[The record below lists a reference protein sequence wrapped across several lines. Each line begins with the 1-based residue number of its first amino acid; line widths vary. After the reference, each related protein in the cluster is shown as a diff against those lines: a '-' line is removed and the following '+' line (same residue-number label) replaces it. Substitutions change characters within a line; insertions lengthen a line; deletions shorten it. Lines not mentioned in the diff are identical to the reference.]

1 MKKIIV
7 SLLLLIIPALFFAAC
22 ENTIQNFWTETHSKA
37 YELLHP
43 TAEASDEN
51 KQIASIL
58 STTQPLDLHGNPDFL
73 EALQSVVE
81 YTELEVYEDVLKSNM
96 LFVSHY
102 LEEIAFRPI
111 LVKDADMGRL
121 AKQFEAFE
129 QEIETLKQSTK
140 DFIYAKNVFEIKTT
154 RSDFVPRSPYGLQQ
168 LRDFKLAYLTLI
180 QQTIAVQNKFAA
192 VYLENYAPT
201 FQSITEGQPLT
212 APAIKLANV
221 LAKSL
226 VAEAAFEMVLLQ
238 ANGHPL
244 HAKMETALLRIEST
258 KMFTLEML
266 EIEDM
271 VPADLET
278 SYRVFI
284 EVFAS
289 VKNEKEHLVGLL
301 SEFDF
306 AATLKLLA
314 EQENNENFMPTLEQQ
329 KVQTILKFWANSV
342 DVLNRAAFSN
352 RR

>member
-7 SLLLLIIPALFFAAC
+7 SLLLLIMPALFFAAC
-22 ENTIQNFWTETHSKA
+22 EKTIPNFWTETHSKA

-43 TAEASDEN
+43 SEEASDES
-51 KQIASIL
+51 KQVASIL

-73 EALQSVVE
+73 EALNSVTE
-81 YTELEVYEDVLKSNM
+81 YTELEVYEDVLKSNI
-96 LFVSHY
+96 LFVRHY

-140 DFIYAKNVFEIKTT
+140 DFIYAKNVFEIKAT

-192 VYLENYAPT
+192 VYLENYVPT
-201 FQSITEGQPLT
+201 FQVITEEQSLT
-212 APAIKLANV
+212 VPAIKLANV

-226 VAEAAFEMVLLQ
+226 VAEAAYEMVLKP

-244 HAKMETALLRIEST
+244 HAKMATALLRIEST
-258 KMFTLEML
+258 KLFTLEL
-266 EIEDM
+266 IEIEDM
-271 VPADLET
+271 VPADLANN
-278 SYRVFI
+278 YRVFA
-284 EVFAS
+284 EVYAS
-289 VKNEKEHLVGLL
+289 VKNEKEHLVGLMG
-301 SEFDF
+301 EFDF
-306 AATLKLLA
+306 ASTLKLLA

-329 KVQTILKFWANSV
+329 KLQTILKFWANSV
-342 DVLNRAAFSN
+342 DVLNSTAFIN